1 MTILYRDFERNRKTD
16 NGLDFPQP
24 FYDHVVGKVAD
35 LFNARNGITNTFG
48 DTKDDEKLWQDSK
61 VATFKSVLDLGAD
74 YVGLA
79 FDGSLA
85 TTNEYVGYVICAS
98 NRVVELYV
106 DPKYRRQC
114 IATDLI
120 TEFKKLRKND
130 HQQFIATWF
139 NDCPE
144 LVRLAVGA
152 GFDVTTSYTEFT
164 PSGIESVATTPI
176 SMEYHNNIVDGA
188 EKSYVEF
195 RGNYAVVDGH
205 YTLKELESILVLAR
219 KELTDAE

>member
-130 HQQFIATWF
+130 HQQFIASWF

-152 GFDVTTSYTEFT
+152 GFDVATSYTKFT

>member
-16 NGLDFPQP
+16 NGLDFPQS
-24 FYDHVVGKVAD
+24 FYDHVFEKVIVLSGEFHKIPDIVG
-35 LFNARNGITNTFG
+35 
-48 DTKDDEKLWQDSK
+48 DS
-61 VATFKSVLDLGAD
+61 VRIAQFSSSISHGAD
-74 YVGLA
+74 YIGLA
-79 FDGSLA
+79 FDASLS
-85 TTNEYVGYVICAS
+85 TSNEYVGYIICAG

-114 IATDLI
+114 IGTDLV
-120 TEFKKLRKND
+120 TEFMKLRKNK
-130 HQQFIATWF
+130 HQQFVASWF

-152 GFDVTTSYTEFT
+152 NFDVVTRYTDFAS
-164 PSGIESVATTPI
+164 SGVESVATT
-176 SMEYHNNIVDGA
+176 SVNMEYHNNIVDGA

>member
-1 MTILYRDFERNRKTD
+1 MYRDFARTRKTD
-16 NGLDFPQP
+16 KGLDFPQP
-24 FYDHVVGKVAD
+24 FYDHVVEKIAE
-35 LFNARNGITNTFG
+35 LFIKHHGIVNTFG
-48 DTKDDEKLWQDSK
+48 DTKEDEKLWHDSK
-61 VATFKSVLDLGAD
+61 ITTFKAMLNLGAD

-85 TTNEYVGYVICAS
+85 NTNEYVGYVICS
-98 NRVVELYV
+98 HNRVVELYV

-114 IATDLI
+114 IGTDLL
-120 TEFKKLRKND
+120 TEFKKLRKD
-130 HQQFIATWF
+130 EYQQFIASWF
-139 NDCPE
+139 NDCPD

-164 PSGIESVATTPI
+164 ASGVESVATTPI

-188 EKSYVEF
+188 DKSYVEF
-195 RGNYAVVDGH
+195 RGDYAVVDGH
-205 YTLKELESILVLAR
+205 YTLKELESLLVLAR

>member
-130 HQQFIATWF
+130 HQQFIAAWF
-139 NDCPE
+139 NDWPV